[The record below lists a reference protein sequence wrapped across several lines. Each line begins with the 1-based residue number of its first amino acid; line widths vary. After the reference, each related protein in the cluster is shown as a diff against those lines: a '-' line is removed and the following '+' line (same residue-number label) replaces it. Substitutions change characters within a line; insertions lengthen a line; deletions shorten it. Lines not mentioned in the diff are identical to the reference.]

1 MKLHAPSAPRNRQP
15 IADVLAE
22 ILPPSGVVLEV
33 ASGTGQHIVFFAARF
48 PHLTWLPTEIEPNS
62 LASIQAWCQE
72 AGLENIQPPQALD
85 AAAARWPVP
94 SADVLININMI
105 HIAPWEV
112 CQGLIAGAR
121 RTLTPNGI
129 LFLYGPYRIKGRPT
143 APSNE
148 EFDANLRAHNP
159 AWGLRYVD
167 EVEKEAE
174 SHGFT
179 LDRIYEM
186 PANNLS
192 LAFRRYPGQ

>member
-1 MKLHAPSAPRNRQP
+1 MKLHAPAVQRNRQP

-33 ASGTGQHIVFFAARF
+33 ASGTGQHMVFFAARF
-48 PHLTWLPTEIEPNS
+48 SHLTWIPTEIEPRS

-72 AGLENIQPPQALD
+72 SGLENIQPAQVLD
-85 AAAARWPVP
+85 AAASWPSL
-94 SADVLININMI
+94 SADAVININMI

-112 CQGLIAGAR
+112 CQGLMAGAAR
-121 RTLTPNGI
+121 ALTPQGI
-129 LFLYGPYRIKGRPT
+129 LFLYGPYRIKGRTT

-148 EFDANLRAHNP
+148 EFDLALRSRNP

-167 EVEKEAE
+167 EVAKEAAL
-174 SHGFT
+174 HGLT
-179 LDRIYEM
+179 LDRVWEM

-192 LAFRRYPGQ
+192 LTFRRYPGQ